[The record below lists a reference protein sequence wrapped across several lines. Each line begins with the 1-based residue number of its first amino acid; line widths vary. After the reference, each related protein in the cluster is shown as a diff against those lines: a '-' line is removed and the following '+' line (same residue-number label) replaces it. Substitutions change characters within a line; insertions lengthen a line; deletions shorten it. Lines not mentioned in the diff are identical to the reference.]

1 MNNKDKVIIFDTTLR
16 DGEQS
21 PGISL
26 NKAEKLE
33 IALALAKMNVDV
45 IEAGFPIA
53 SNGDFEAVQNIA
65 KNVEGPTICGLARAV
80 DGDIDRCWE
89 AIKPASKSRIHTF
102 IATSPIHMEHK
113 LKMTEEQVKKRA
125 FDAVSRAKSYTDDVE
140 FSPEDASRTDFE
152 FMIEVLQAAVKAG
165 ATTLNIPDT
174 VGYATP
180 FEFADRI
187 ETIRKRV
194 SGDYII
200 STHCHNDLGMAVAN
214 SLAGVK
220 GGARQ
225 VEVAVNGIGER
236 AGNAALEEIVMAIK
250 MRGESF
256 GNVHTDIDTTH
267 LLQTS
272 RLVSNLTEYPIQYN
286 KAVVGRNAFA
296 HESGIH
302 QDGVIK
308 KRETYEIMDPNLVGQ
323 SESKIVMGKHSGRN
337 AFKQALERVSI
348 SLEGDDFQQAF
359 DKLKEIADKKID
371 VTDAEV
377 AAIAH
382 SQLNRDI
389 KPAFTLENL
398 STSITTG
405 SAPKASVTLSREG
418 ESQTAETTGDGMVDA
433 ACSAI
438 RQLSGI
444 EVELIEYN
452 VGAITEGIDSLGHV
466 VVHLESEG
474 VRAIGRANSTDVV
487 EASASAYL
495 DAINQLIAR
504 R

>member
-1 MNNKDKVIIFDTTLR
+1 
-16 DGEQS
+16 
-21 PGISL
+21 
-26 NKAEKLE
+26 
-33 IALALAKMNVDV
+33 
-45 IEAGFPIA
+45 
-53 SNGDFEAVQNIA
+53 
-65 KNVEGPTICGLARAV
+65 
-80 DGDIDRCWE
+80 
-89 AIKPASKSRIHTF
+89 
-102 IATSPIHMEHK
+102 
-113 LKMTEEQVKKRA
+113 
-125 FDAVSRAKSYTDDVE
+125 
-140 FSPEDASRTDFE
+140 
-152 FMIEVLQAAVKAG
+152 
-165 ATTLNIPDT
+165 
-174 VGYATP
+174 
-180 FEFADRI
+180 
-187 ETIRKRV
+187 
-194 SGDYII
+194 
-200 STHCHNDLGMAVAN
+200 
-214 SLAGVK
+214 
-220 GGARQ
+220 
-225 VEVAVNGIGER
+225 
-236 AGNAALEEIVMAIK
+236 MAIK

-348 SLEGDDFQQAF
+348 SLEGDDFQEAF
-359 DKLKEIADKKID
+359 EKLKELADKKID

-382 SQLNRDI
+382 SQLSRDI
-389 KPAFTLENL
+389 KPVFTLDNL